1 MEKAM
6 LKQKVSS
13 LTVMINAEIGD
24 IRFRLTQALGLM
36 LPNKVAI
43 ILNEDLAPHITAE
56 EDCVRLK
63 ATQVSTEEV
72 TLEYESTI
80 DIGDIGTDDLNSLV
94 DAVRTELFGEK

>member
-6 LKQKVSS
+6 LKQKVTS

-43 ILNEDLAPHITAE
+43 ILNEKIAPHITAE

-72 TLEYESTI
+72 TLEDDSTI

-94 DAVRTELFGEK
+94 EAVRT